1 MSAGTAPALERARGA
16 DGRPLMTAR
25 EDPEPDQ
32 ARRPRYSPPRI
43 LRMET
48 PMNRRTLTRSLA
60 VAVALVALS
69 SLVFAAEPS
78 CGNPV
83 TDLQG
88 PSQIQGQALLSH
100 R

>member
-1 MSAGTAPALERARGA
+1 
-16 DGRPLMTAR
+16 
-25 EDPEPDQ
+25 
-32 ARRPRYSPPRI
+32 
-43 LRMET
+43 
-48 PMNRRTLTRSLA
+48 MNRRTLTRSLA
-60 VAVALVALS
+60 VAVALLALS
-69 SLVFAAEPS
+69 SLVLAAEPS